1 MSQAKELIGLGVDGA
16 LLVVS
21 ARIAA
26 LTETQELL
34 LQMKV
39 AHDAG
44 TVLSDEQVQAQFD
57 QTDAVIQALRAEVMV
72 KIAAK

>member
-1 MSQAKELIGLGVDGA
+1 MSQAKELVGMGVDA
-16 LLVVS
+16 VLLVVS

-34 LQMKV
+34 MQMKI

-57 QTDAVIQALRAEVMV
+57 QTDAVIQAFRAQVMA
-72 KIAAK
+72 KRAAK